1 NYFGIK
7 YNPYLK
13 QVLTD
18 DITDLIMNLFSKNF
32 LLAALVCSCSIQ
44 AFSQAEY
51 APENLPTDYLTASF
65 HAGRRQALRDMMPA
79 SSVTVIFAYPERIFS
94 KDVNYVYHQNPDLY
108 YFSGYK
114 EPDAVLLVFK
124 ELQAYGDSSYN
135 ELFFVRHRDPQ
146 RESWTGR
153 RLGVAGVKT
162 KLGFNRVYNSGEFA
176 KFPIDFKKF
185 KTVIYDDLPDDAG
198 GGGAGSLKELLGS
211 FKAKGEIQ
219 DVDKGLINDLNLI
232 SRYATP
238 KNIDRIITYIKPRA
252 NQAAYKNN
260 ALIQELLSKPDSVTL
275 IDVKAKIDANPSGLS
290 LYEKFT
296 TDLRG
301 VKTPEELVLL
311 KKSIEI
317 SSFAHAEAMRAVRPQ
332 MGERELEGIMLYVHK
347 HYGAEDEGYPPIV
360 GAGANGC
367 ILHYE
372 ENSATQV
379 KNQLV
384 LMDVG
389 AEYHGYSAD
398 VTRTFPANGKF
409 TEEQK
414 AIYQIVYD
422 AQEEVFKLCKDG
434 IKYGDLE
441 NKTHEILSARLIQ
454 LGIIKDAKDVSKYY
468 PHGVS
473 HHLGL
478 DVHDKGEY
486 GHNLKAGMV
495 ITVEPGIYIPAGSPC
510 DKKWWNIGVRIEDDV
525 LIGKTEGTVLSAD
538 APRKWQDVE
547 KTIAEKSIFDGGKF
561 PALK

>member
-1 NYFGIK
+1 
-7 YNPYLK
+7 
-13 QVLTD
+13 
-18 DITDLIMNLFSKNF
+18 MNFFNKG
-32 LLAALVCSCSIQ
+32 LLVAALACCTTVQ
-44 AFSQAEY
+44 VFSQGSEAQ
-51 APENLPTDYLTASF
+51 NLPADYLTPAF

-79 SSVTVIFAYPERIFS
+79 NSVAVIFAYPERVFS

-124 ELQAYGDSSYN
+124 DMQAGGDSSYN

-146 RESWTGR
+146 QEQWTGR
-153 RLGVAGVKT
+153 RLGVAGAKA
-162 KLGFNRVYNSGEFA
+162 KLGFKRVYNSEQFS

-185 KTVIYDDLPDDAG
+185 NTVLYDDLPDDVG
-198 GGGAGSLKELLGS
+198 GGGAGSLKELLGA
-211 FKAKGEIQ
+211 FKEKADIKTT
-219 DVDKGLINDLNLI
+219 DKALTNDLNVI
-232 SRYATP
+232 GKYATP
-238 KNIDRIITYIKPRA
+238 KNLDRIMAFLKPRLDRE
-252 NQAAYKNN
+252 AYKNSPI
-260 ALIQELLSKPDSVTL
+260 IQELVAKPDSATL
-275 IDVKAKIDANPSGLS
+275 VDVKSKINASPSGLS

-301 VKTPEELVLL
+301 VKTSEELDLIRKTV
-311 KKSIEI
+311 KI
-317 SSFAHAEAMRAVRPQ
+317 SSIAHAEAMRAVKPQ
-332 MGERELEGIMLYVHK
+332 MSEQELEGIMLYVHK

-372 ENSATQV
+372 ENTATKV
-379 KNQLV
+379 DNQLV

-398 VTRTFPANGKF
+398 VTRTFPSNGKF

-434 IKYGDLE
+434 VPYSDLE
-441 NKTHEILSARLIQ
+441 TKTREVLSSRLIQ
-454 LGIIKDAKDVSKYY
+454 LGIIKDAKEVGKYY

-486 GHNLKAGMV
+486 GGGLKAGMV

-525 LIGKTEGTVLSAD
+525 LIGKTEGTVLSID

-547 KTIAEKSIFDGGKF
+547 KTVAEKSIFDGGKF
-561 PALK
+561 PELK

>member
-1 NYFGIK
+1 
-7 YNPYLK
+7 
-13 QVLTD
+13 
-18 DITDLIMNLFSKNF
+18 MNLFSKTF
-32 LLAALVCSCSIQ
+32 LVAALVCCTSIH
-44 AFSQAEY
+44 AFSQADT
-51 APENLPTDYLTASF
+51 APESLPTDYLTASF

-79 SSVTVIFAYPERIFS
+79 NSVAVIFAYPERVFS
-94 KDVNYVYHQNPDLY
+94 KDVNYVYHQNPDLF

-124 ELQAYGDSSYN
+124 ELQADGDSSYN

-162 KLGFNRVYNSGEFA
+162 KLGFKRAYNSEEFA

-185 KTVIYDDLPDDAG
+185 KTVLYDDLPDDVG
-198 GGGAGSLKELLGS
+198 GGGAGSLKELLS
-211 FKAKGEIQ
+211 TFKTKGEIK
-219 DVDKGLINDLNLI
+219 DVDKGLTNDLNLI
-232 SRYATP
+232 SRYGTP
-238 KNIDRIITYIKPRA
+238 KNLDRIIAYIKPRL
-252 NQAAYKNN
+252 NQDAYKNN
-260 ALIQELLSKPDSVTL
+260 ALIQELINKPDSVTL
-275 IDVKAKIDANPSGLS
+275 MDVKAKIDANPSGLS
-290 LYEKFT
+290 LFEKFT

-301 VKTPEELVLL
+301 IKTPEELVLL
-311 KKSIEI
+311 KKSVEI
-317 SSFAHAEAMRAVRPQ
+317 SSFAHAEAMRAIKPQ
-332 MGERELEGIMLYVHK
+332 MGEQELEGIMLYVHR

-372 ENSATQV
+372 ENSATKV
-379 KNQLV
+379 DNQLV

-441 NKTHEILSARLIQ
+441 NKTREILSARLIQ
-454 LGIIKDAKDVSKYY
+454 LGIIKDAKDVGKYY

-486 GHNLKAGMV
+486 GGNLKAGMV

-510 DKKWWNIGVRIEDDV
+510 DKRWWNIGVRIEDDV
-525 LIGKTEGTVLSAD
+525 LIGKTEGTVLSID

-547 KTIAEKSIFDGGKF
+547 KTVAEKSIFDGGRLF